1 MGGQWKVRA
10 AGALRNARTYRAIL
24 VSVLALMM
32 VAMLVGCSG
41 GSSSSAGFGQS
52 TASETAVQPAVELDA
67 AVEFGGISFQI
78 PKGWVAVD
86 ADNGGMYYYPSDSD
100 HTSIIHVLES
110 DLPVAKG
117 QEEKAFSEIL
127 GGVLGTE
134 NTKPDD
140 LKTED
145 YTVDGYPAQRVTYT
159 GTLGDSPFSLH
170 FVSILHDGKASML
183 MGGSPSPEAP
193 YDAAFA
199 ACIDSIHVVASPA
212 DSADEAASVSG
223 GTSAEPAKTEV
234 SETKN
239 DRIDAEKFD
248 AIKQGMS
255 YDEVV
260 SLIGS
265 EGELLSSSSVAG
277 IETSSYEWE
286 SDGWGIATIMFQD
299 GVVVNKSQVGV
310 GGSDGAKA
318 TMDAFNQIENGMTY
332 DQVVEI
338 IGGEGELMSES
349 EIAGISMA
357 IYTWDGNSAF
367 SSCQVTFQD
376 GVVTSKSQYGLK

>member
-1 MGGQWKVRA
+1 MEGQQGIAIARESRLRA
-10 AGALRNARTYRAIL
+10 MRNARACRALL
-24 VSVLALMM
+24 VSILALA
-32 VAMLVGCSG
+32 VIAMLAGCSG
-41 GSSSSAGFGQS
+41 GSSSSAGSEQSSESS
-52 TASETAVQPAVELDA
+52 TAAQPAVELDE

-78 PKGWVAVD
+78 PKGWVAVK
-86 ADNGGMYYYPSDSD
+86 AENGGMYYYPSDSD

-110 DLPVAKG
+110 DLQVAEG
-117 QEEKAFSEIL
+117 QEKEAFSGIL

-134 NTKPDD
+134 DENPKD

-145 YTVDGYPAQRVTYT
+145 YSVDGYPAQRVTYT
-159 GTLGDSPFSLH
+159 GTLGGSPFSLH
-170 FVSILHDGKASML
+170 FVTVLHDGKASML

-212 DSADEAASVSG
+212 DAPSEAVSESASS
-223 GTSAEPAKTEV
+223 SAEPEKTEA
-234 SETKN
+234 SEAN
-239 DRIDAEKFD
+239 NGLIDAEKFD

-277 IETSSYEWE
+277 IETASYKWE

-310 GGSDGAKA
+310 GGSAGVKA
-318 TMDAFNQIENGMTY
+318 T
-332 DQVVEI
+332 
-338 IGGEGELMSES
+338 
-349 EIAGISMA
+349 
-357 IYTWDGNSAF
+357 
-367 SSCQVTFQD
+367 
-376 GVVTSKSQYGLK
+376 